1 MDYEQKLE
9 LAKFKCKVDKMAATN
24 LITKTE
30 KLEKEFFELRD
41 NRDFAKLG
49 QLYPYLEMITNVLKT
64 RMLLN

>member
-1 MDYEQKLE
+1 ML
-9 LAKFKCKVDKMAATN
+9 ATN

>member
-9 LAKFKCKVDKMAATN
+9 LAKCKCNIDKMVATN

-30 KLEKEFFELRD
+30 KLEKEVIELRD